1 MGGYEMDLL
10 GQVKA
15 TVNMVMNLS
24 NTQNTGSS

>member
-10 GQVKA
+10 GWVKA
-15 TVNMVMNLS
+15 TVKMVMKLP

>member
-10 GQVKA
+10 DQVKA
-15 TVNMVMNLS
+15 TVKMVMDLP